1 MGASLSGSW
10 GSDIEEDEEDTEGVQ
25 YSDYP
30 FAAGLVDIKET
41 SGDEN
46 MEEIPEAG
54 CISLSLLTS
63 ITTDNLLFYFKPI
76 WHHS

>member
-10 GSDIEEDEEDTEGVQ
+10 GSDREEDEEEPEGVQ

-41 SGDEN
+41 SGSEN
-46 MEEIPEAG
+46 VEEVPEAG
-54 CISLSLLTS
+54 
-63 ITTDNLLFYFKPI
+63 
-76 WHHS
+76 